1 MSLLNSKKEK
11 VEKNIFRDVILLKE
25 KLGIKTYKICI
36 DLDLEEELVSDYFSG
51 KTKDNLFLGLE
62 LLNYLEKKEKN
73 DWGILWIKIR
83 LY

>member
-62 LLNYLEKKEKN
+62 LLNYLA
-73 DWGILWIKIR
+73 IQR
-83 LY
+83 LQR